1 MQGGWGE
8 GGVSDKT
15 FLTRQFSG
23 NKTTFSS
30 CAQVLDLTVYHII
43 QVICLISTRNSER
56 RSSVGQILIKV
67 NHLSKHELYPS
78 PSPPKHIPF
87 PQYN

>member
-30 CAQVLDLTVYHII
+30 CAQVLDLTESWFIYV
-43 QVICLISTRNSER
+43 SRNSER